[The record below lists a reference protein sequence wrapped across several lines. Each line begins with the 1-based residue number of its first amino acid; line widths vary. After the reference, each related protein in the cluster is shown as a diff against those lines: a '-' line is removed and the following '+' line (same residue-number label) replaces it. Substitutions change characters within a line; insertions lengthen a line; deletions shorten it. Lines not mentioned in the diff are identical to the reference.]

1 MCRSDSK
8 GDFNTIYSLGGRGV
22 GKTSLLN
29 ILLGKGYNEDISHSR
44 IGISNLI
51 INLTIK
57 N

>member
-1 MCRSDSK
+1 MYRSDSK
-8 GDFNTIYSLGGRGV
+8 ADFNTIYSLDGRGV